1 MGYKG
6 CFPRAGTRG
15 GLGLPPNGLGE
26 YGKIVNMISPF
37 TILSKDA
44 HSRARTGVLYT
55 RHGAVHTPVFMPVA
69 TQACVKAL
77 TDDDLRQAGAEC
89 LLSNT
94 YHLYLRPST
103 KLLEK
108 MGGLH
113 RFMHWDRSILT
124 DSGGFQVYSLPKFRK
139 IKEEGVTFQSHHD
152 GSKHLFTPENV
163 IDFESEIGSDI
174 WTMLD
179 VCIHAKDPSKHDA
192 REALNLTKRWAER
205 AAKAYLQKVPEQHI
219 APNGGGTFSVGNSLL
234 FGIIQG
240 AIFPD
245 LRKEA
250 AQHMA
255 SLPTHGYCI
264 GGLSLGETLQQMNES
279 VSAVTENLPEAK
291 PRYFMGLGTPVEML
305 NAIERGVDMF
315 DCVWPT
321 RVARNGLAMTSE
333 GRINIKNAEFRLQDV
348 PLDPTCDCLTCRTYS
363 RAYLCHLYRSGELTS
378 HRLLSI
384 HNIRFLI
391 RLMERARKAITDGT
405 FLTFKE
411 EVISNYLGK

>member
-1 MGYKG
+1 
-6 CFPRAGTRG
+6 
-15 GLGLPPNGLGE
+15 
-26 YGKIVNMISPF
+26 MISPF
-37 TILSKDA
+37 KIIAKDP
-44 HSRARTGVLYT
+44 HCKARTGVLYT
-55 RHGAVHTPVFMPVA
+55 KHGAVHTPVFMPVA

-77 TDDDLRQAGAEC
+77 TDEDLKNAGAEC

-94 YHLYLRPST
+94 YHLYLRPTT
-103 KLLEK
+103 KILK
-108 MGGLH
+108 QMGGLH
-113 RFMHWDRSILT
+113 KFMHWGGSILT

-163 IDFESEIGSDI
+163 IQFESEIGSDI

-179 VCIHAKDPSKHDA
+179 VCIHAKNPSKHEA
-192 REALNLTKRWAER
+192 REALNITKRWAER
-205 AAKAYLQKVPEQHI
+205 AAKAYQQTVPEQHI
-219 APNGGGTFSVGNSLL
+219 TQNEDGSFTVGNSLL

-250 AQHMA
+250 ALHMA

-264 GGLSLGETLQQMNES
+264 GGLSLGETLEQMNES
-279 VSAVTENLPEAK
+279 VLAVTDNLPEGK
-291 PRYFMGLGTPVEML
+291 PRYFMGLGTPVEIL
-305 NAIERGVDMF
+305 NSIERGVDMF

-321 RVARNGLAMTSE
+321 RVARNGMVMTST
-333 GRINIKNAEFRLQDV
+333 GRVNIKNAEYRTQDI
-348 PLDPTCDCLTCRTYS
+348 PLDAECDCYTCRRYS
-363 RAYLCHLYRSGELTS
+363 RAYLCHLYRSAELTS

-391 RLMERARKAITDGT
+391 RLAERAREAIKNGT
-405 FLTFKE
+405 FLEFKD
-411 EVISNYLGK
+411 EVIRKYQNFK

>member
-1 MGYKG
+1 MD
-6 CFPRAGTRG
+6 A
-15 GLGLPPNGLGE
+15 
-26 YGKIVNMISPF
+26 PF
-37 TILSKDA
+37 RILSKDKN
-44 HSRARTGVLYT
+44 SRARTGVLYT

-77 TDDDLRQAGAEC
+77 TDEDLKNAGAEC

-94 YHLYLRPST
+94 YHLYLRPTT
-103 KLLEK
+103 KLLK
-108 MGGLH
+108 QMGGLH
-113 RFMHWDRSILT
+113 KFMHWGGSILT

-163 IDFESEIGSDI
+163 IGFESEIGSDI

-179 VCIHAKDPSKHDA
+179 VCIHAKDPTKHDA
-192 REALNLTKRWAER
+192 REALNITKRWAER
-205 AAKAYLQKVPEQHI
+205 AARAYEQTVPTQQI
-219 APNGGGTFSVGNSLL
+219 VQNTDGSFTVGNSLL

-250 AQHMA
+250 ALHMA

-264 GGLSLGETLQQMNES
+264 GGLSLGETLEQMNES
-279 VSAVTENLPEAK
+279 VLAVTENLPEGK

-321 RVARNGLAMTSE
+321 RVARNGMVMTST
-333 GRINIKNAEFRLQDV
+333 GRVNIKNAEYRTQDI
-348 PLDPTCDCLTCRTYS
+348 PLDSQCDCFTCRNYS
-363 RAYLCHLYRSGELTS
+363 RAYLCHLFRAQELTS

-391 RLMERARKAITDGT
+391 HLMERARAAIAAGT
-405 FLTFKE
+405 FVSFKE
-411 EVISNYLGK
+411 DVINQYVGK

>member
-1 MGYKG
+1 MIAPFHILAKD
-6 CFPRAGTRG
+6 PHSKARRG
-15 GLGLPPNGLGE
+15 
-26 YGKIVNMISPF
+26 I
-37 TILSKDA
+37 
-44 HSRARTGVLYT
+44 LYT

-77 TDDDLRQAGAEC
+77 TDEDLKNAGATC

-94 YHLYLRPST
+94 YHLYLRPTT
-103 KLLEK
+103 KILQH
-108 MGGLH
+108 MGGIH
-113 RFMHWDRSILT
+113 PFMHWNGSVLT
-124 DSGGFQVYSLPKFRK
+124 DSGGFQVYSLSKFRK

-163 IDFESEIGSDI
+163 IQFESEIGSDI

-179 VCIHAKDPSKHDA
+179 VCIHAKDPSKQEA
-192 REALNLTKRWAER
+192 REALNITKRWAER
-205 AAKAYLQKVPEQHI
+205 AAKAYEKTVPEQRVFKQ
-219 APNGGGTFSVGNSLL
+219 PDGSFKVENSLL

-250 AQHMA
+250 ALHMA

-264 GGLSLGETLQQMNES
+264 GGLSLGETLEQMNES
-279 VSAVTENLPEAK
+279 VLAVTENLPEEK

-321 RVARNGLAMTSE
+321 RVARNGMAMTST
-333 GRINIKNAEFRLQDV
+333 GRVNIKNAEYRTQDK
-348 PLDPTCDCLTCRTYS
+348 PLDPACDCYTCQRYS
-363 RAYLCHLYRSGELTS
+363 RAYLCHLYRSAELTS
-378 HRLLSI
+378 HRLMSI

-391 RLMERARKAITDGT
+391 RLMERARQAITEGT
-405 FLTFKE
+405 FLAFKE
-411 EVISNYLGK
+411 EVIANYQQFR

>member
-1 MGYKG
+1 MN
-6 CFPRAGTRG
+6 A
-15 GLGLPPNGLGE
+15 
-26 YGKIVNMISPF
+26 PF
-37 TILSKDA
+37 VITSKDP
-44 HSRARTGVLYT
+44 HSKARTGLLYT
-55 RHGAVHTPVFMPVA
+55 RHGVVHTPVFMPVA

-77 TDDDLRQAGAEC
+77 TDEDLKNAGAEC

-94 YHLYLRPST
+94 YHLYLRPTT
-103 KLLEK
+103 KILQQ
-108 MGGLH
+108 MGGIH
-113 RFMHWDRSILT
+113 SFMHWGGSVLT

-163 IDFESEIGSDI
+163 IEFESEIGSDI

-192 REALNLTKRWAER
+192 REALNITKRWAER
-205 AAKAYLQKVPEQHI
+205 AAKAYEKTVPEQRI
-219 APNGGGTFSVGNSLL
+219 FKQEDGSFKVENSLL

-250 AQHMA
+250 ALHMA

-264 GGLSLGETLQQMNES
+264 GGLSLGETLEQMNES
-279 VSAVTENLPEAK
+279 VLAVTENLPEGK

-305 NAIERGVDMF
+305 NAMERGVDMF

-321 RVARNGLAMTSE
+321 RVARNGMAMTST
-333 GRINIKNAEFRLQDV
+333 GRVNIKNAEYRTQDI
-348 PLDPTCDCLTCRTYS
+348 PLDPECDCYTCRRYS
-363 RAYLCHLYRSGELTS
+363 RAYLCHLYRSAELTS
-378 HRLLSI
+378 HRLMSI

-391 RLMERARKAITDGT
+391 RLTERAREAIKNGT
-405 FLTFKE
+405 FVQLKQE
-411 EVISNYLGK
+411 LVEKYKNI

>member
-1 MGYKG
+1 MG
-6 CFPRAGTRG
+6 
-15 GLGLPPNGLGE
+15 
-26 YGKIVNMISPF
+26 MISPF
-37 TILSKDA
+37 QILAKDP
-44 HSRARTGVLYT
+44 HCQARTGILYT

-69 TQACVKAL
+69 TQGCVKAL
-77 TDDDLRQAGAEC
+77 TDEDLKQAGAEC

-94 YHLYLRPST
+94 YHLYLRPTT
-103 KLLEK
+103 KLLK
-108 MGGLH
+108 QLGGLH
-113 RFMHWDRSILT
+113 AFMHWNGSILT

-163 IDFESEIGSDI
+163 IEFESEIGSDI

-192 REALNLTKRWAER
+192 REALNITKRWAER
-205 AAKAYLQKVPEQHI
+205 AARAYEKVVPAQAITQNNDGSFAVE
-219 APNGGGTFSVGNSLL
+219 NSLL

-250 AQHMA
+250 ALHMA

-264 GGLSLGETLQQMNES
+264 GGLSLGETLEQMKES

-321 RVARNGLAMTSE
+321 RVARNGMAMTST
-333 GRINIKNAEFRLQDV
+333 GRVNIKNAEYRTQDIA
-348 PLDPTCDCLTCRTYS
+348 LDSECDCLTCRTYS
-363 RAYLCHLYRSGELTS
+363 RAYLCHLFRAQELTS

-391 RLMERARKAITDGT
+391 RLMERARQAIATGT
-405 FLTFKE
+405 FVSFKE
-411 EVISNYLGK
+411 DVINQYLGK

>member
-1 MGYKG
+1 M
-6 CFPRAGTRG
+6 
-15 GLGLPPNGLGE
+15 N
-26 YGKIVNMISPF
+26 SPF
-37 TILSKDA
+37 RILHKDSK
-44 HSRARTGVLYT
+44 SKARTGILYT
-55 RHGAVHTPVFMPVA
+55 KHGAVHTPVFMPVA

-77 TDDDLRQAGAEC
+77 TDQDLRDAGAEC
-89 LLSNT
+89 ILSNT
-94 YHLYLRPST
+94 YHLYLRPGT
-103 KLLEK
+103 KILQQ

-113 RFMHWDRSILT
+113 PFMNWDRSILT
-124 DSGGFQVYSLPKFRK
+124 DSGGFQVYSLSKFRK
-139 IKEEGVTFQSHHD
+139 INEEGVTFQSHHD

-192 REALNLTKRWAER
+192 REALNITKRWAER
-205 AAKAYLQKVPEQHI
+205 AANAYRKKVPVQDIRQNEDGSY
-219 APNGGGTFSVGNSLL
+219 AVGNSLL

-255 SLPTHGYCI
+255 SLDTHGYCI
-264 GGLSLGETLQQMNES
+264 GGLSLGETLEQMNES
-279 VSAVTENLPEAK
+279 VLAVTDNLPENK

-305 NAIERGVDMF
+305 NSIERGVDMF

-321 RVARNGLAMTSE
+321 RVGRNGMAMTSQ
-333 GRINIKNAEFRLQDV
+333 GRINIKNAEYRTQDI
-348 PLDPTCDCLTCRTYS
+348 PLDSECDCFACRHYS
-363 RAYLCHLYRSGELTS
+363 RAYMCHLYRSAELTS
-378 HRLLSI
+378 HRLMSI

-391 RLMERARKAITDGT
+391 RLMERAREAIQNGT
-405 FLTFKE
+405 FVEFKE
-411 EVISNYLGK
+411 EVIRKYQMK

>member
-1 MGYKG
+1 MQ
-6 CFPRAGTRG
+6 A
-15 GLGLPPNGLGE
+15 
-26 YGKIVNMISPF
+26 PF
-37 TILSKDA
+37 HILSKDKN
-44 HSRARTGVLYT
+44 SRARTGVLYT

-77 TDDDLRQAGAEC
+77 TDEDLKNAGAEC

-94 YHLYLRPST
+94 YHLYLRPTT
-103 KLLEK
+103 KLLK
-108 MGGLH
+108 QMGGLH
-113 RFMHWDRSILT
+113 QFMHWGGSILT

-163 IDFESEIGSDI
+163 IGFESEIGSDI

-179 VCIHAKDPSKHDA
+179 VCIHAKDPAKHDA
-192 REALNLTKRWAER
+192 REALNITKRWAER
-205 AAKAYLQKVPEQHI
+205 AARAYEQTVPTQQI
-219 APNGGGTFSVGNSLL
+219 VQNTDGSFTVGNSLL

-250 AQHMA
+250 ALHMA

-264 GGLSLGETLQQMNES
+264 GGLSLGETLEQMKES
-279 VSAVTENLPEAK
+279 VSAVTEHLPEGK

-321 RVARNGLAMTSE
+321 RVARNGMVMTST
-333 GRINIKNAEFRLQDV
+333 GRVNIKNAEYRTQDI
-348 PLDPTCDCLTCRTYS
+348 PLDSQCDCFTCRNYS
-363 RAYLCHLYRSGELTS
+363 RAYLCHLFRAQELTS

-391 RLMERARKAITDGT
+391 RLMERARAAIAQDT
-405 FLTFKE
+405 FVSFKE
-411 EVISNYLGK
+411 DVINQYLGK

>member
-1 MGYKG
+1 
-6 CFPRAGTRG
+6 
-15 GLGLPPNGLGE
+15 
-26 YGKIVNMISPF
+26 
-37 TILSKDA
+37 
-44 HSRARTGVLYT
+44 
-55 RHGAVHTPVFMPVA
+55 MPVA

-77 TDDDLRQAGAEC
+77 TDEDLRNAGAEC

-94 YHLYLRPST
+94 YHLYLRPTT
-103 KLLEK
+103 KLLQQ

-113 RFMHWDRSILT
+113 KFMHWDGSILT

-163 IDFESEIGSDI
+163 IQFESEIGSDI

-205 AAKAYLQKVPEQHI
+205 AAKAYQQTVAQQLITPKEDGSFQVK
-219 APNGGGTFSVGNSLL
+219 NSLL

-250 AQHMA
+250 ALHMA

-264 GGLSLGETLQQMNES
+264 GGLSLGETLEQMNVS
-279 VSAVTENLPEAK
+279 VSAVTENLPEGK

-321 RVARNGLAMTSE
+321 RVARNGLAMTGN
-333 GRINIKNAEFRLQDV
+333 GRINIKNAQYRSEDI
-348 PLDPTCDCLTCRTYS
+348 PLDDQCDCFTCRHYS
-363 RAYLCHLYRSGELTS
+363 RAYLCHLYRAAELTS

-391 RLMERARKAITDGT
+391 RLMEKARASITNGT
-405 FLTFKE
+405 FLSFKE
-411 EVISNYLGK
+411 DTIRQYLQQ

>member
-1 MGYKG
+1 M
-6 CFPRAGTRG
+6 
-15 GLGLPPNGLGE
+15 L
-26 YGKIVNMISPF
+26 SPF
-37 TILSKDA
+37 KILSKDPNCQ
-44 HSRARTGVLYT
+44 ARTGILYT

-69 TQACVKAL
+69 TQGSVKAL
-77 TDDDLRQAGAEC
+77 TDEDLKNAGAEC

-94 YHLYLRPST
+94 YHLYLRPTT
-103 KLLEK
+103 KLLQQL
-108 MGGLH
+108 GGLH
-113 RFMHWDRSILT
+113 KFMHWDGSILT

-163 IDFESEIGSDI
+163 IQFESEIGSDI

-179 VCIHAKDPSKHDA
+179 VCIHAKNPTKHDA
-192 REALNLTKRWAER
+192 REALDITKRWAQR
-205 AAKAYLQKVPEQHI
+205 AANAYEKIVPTQDI
-219 APNGGGTFSVGNSLL
+219 TQNNDGSFTVNNSLL

-240 AIFPD
+240 SIFPD

-250 AQHMA
+250 ALHMA
-255 SLPTHGYCI
+255 GLPTHGYCI
-264 GGLSLGETLQQMNES
+264 GGLSLGETLEQMNEA

-305 NAIERGVDMF
+305 NSIERGVDMF

-321 RVARNGLAMTSE
+321 RVARNGMVMTSQ
-333 GRINIKNAEFRLQDV
+333 GRMNIKNAAYRTQDI
-348 PLDPTCDCLTCRTYS
+348 PLDDQCDCFTCRHYS
-363 RAYLCHLYRSGELTS
+363 RAYLCHLFRAQELTS

-391 RLMERARKAITDGT
+391 HLMEQARTAINNGT
-405 FLTFKE
+405 FLSFKE
-411 EVISNYLGK
+411 DVIRQYSQQG

>member
-1 MGYKG
+1 
-6 CFPRAGTRG
+6 
-15 GLGLPPNGLGE
+15 
-26 YGKIVNMISPF
+26 MISPF
-37 TILSKDA
+37 KILAKDP
-44 HSRARTGVLYT
+44 HCKARTGVLYT
-55 RHGAVHTPVFMPVA
+55 KHGAVHTPVFMPVA

-77 TDDDLRQAGAEC
+77 TDEDLKNAGAEC

-94 YHLYLRPST
+94 YHLYLRPTT
-103 KLLEK
+103 KILK
-108 MGGLH
+108 QMGGLH
-113 RFMHWDRSILT
+113 KFMHWGGSILT

-163 IDFESEIGSDI
+163 IQFESEIGSDI

-179 VCIHAKDPSKHDA
+179 VCIHAKNPSKHEA
-192 REALNLTKRWAER
+192 REALNITKRWAER
-205 AAKAYLQKVPEQHI
+205 AAKAYQQTVPEQHI
-219 APNGGGTFSVGNSLL
+219 TQNEDGSFTVGNSLL

-250 AQHMA
+250 ALHMA

-264 GGLSLGETLQQMNES
+264 GGLSLGETLEQMNES
-279 VSAVTENLPEAK
+279 VLAVTDNLPEGK
-291 PRYFMGLGTPVEML
+291 HRYFMGLGTPVEIL
-305 NAIERGVDMF
+305 NSIERGVDMF

-321 RVARNGLAMTSE
+321 RVARNGMVMTST
-333 GRINIKNAEFRLQDV
+333 GRVNIKNAEYRTQDI
-348 PLDPTCDCLTCRTYS
+348 PLDAECDCYTCRRYS
-363 RAYLCHLYRSGELTS
+363 RAYLCHLFRSAELTS

-391 RLMERARKAITDGT
+391 RLAERAREAIKNGT
-405 FLTFKE
+405 FMQLKE
-411 EVISNYLGK
+411 EIIRKYQGN

>member
-1 MGYKG
+1 
-6 CFPRAGTRG
+6 
-15 GLGLPPNGLGE
+15 
-26 YGKIVNMISPF
+26 MISPF
-37 TILSKDA
+37 HIVAKDP
-44 HSRARTGVLYT
+44 SCKARCGVLYT

-77 TDDDLRQAGAEC
+77 TDEDLKNVGAEC

-103 KLLEK
+103 PILQQ
-108 MGGLH
+108 MGGIH
-113 RFMHWDRSILT
+113 KFMHWDGSILT
-124 DSGGFQVYSLPKFRK
+124 DSGGFQVYSLSKFRK

-163 IDFESEIGSDI
+163 IQYESEIGSDI

-192 REALNLTKRWAER
+192 REALNITKRWAER
-205 AAKAYLQKVPEQHI
+205 AARAYEKTVPEQQI
-219 APNGGGTFSVGNSLL
+219 SSPAQGRFEVGNSLL

-240 AIFPD
+240 SVFPD

-250 AQHMA
+250 ALHMA

-264 GGLSLGETLQQMNES
+264 GGLSLGETLAQMNEA
-279 VSAVTENLPEAK
+279 VLAVTEHLPEQK

-305 NAIERGVDMF
+305 NAVERGVDMF

-321 RVARNGLAMTSE
+321 RVARNGMAMTSM
-333 GRINIKNAEFRLQDV
+333 GRINIKNAEYRTQDI
-348 PLDPTCDCLTCRTYS
+348 PLDPECDCYTCRRYS
-363 RAYLCHLYRSGELTS
+363 RAYLCHLYRSAELTS
-378 HRLLSI
+378 HRLMSL

-391 RLMERARKAITDGT
+391 RLMQRTRQAIADGT
-405 FLTFKE
+405 FLSFKE
-411 EVISNYLGK
+411 EVIGKYQHFK

>member
-1 MGYKG
+1 MQ
-6 CFPRAGTRG
+6 A
-15 GLGLPPNGLGE
+15 
-26 YGKIVNMISPF
+26 PF
-37 TILSKDA
+37 LLLSKDKN
-44 HSRARTGVLYT
+44 SLARTGVLYT
-55 RHGAVHTPVFMPVA
+55 RHGAIHTPVFMPVA

-77 TDDDLRQAGAEC
+77 TDEDLKNAGAEC

-94 YHLYLRPST
+94 YHLYLRPT
-103 KLLEK
+103 TRLLQQ

-113 RFMHWDRSILT
+113 TFMHWDGSILT

-139 IKEEGVTFQSHHD
+139 IREEGVTFQSHHD

-163 IDFESEIGSDI
+163 IGFENEIGSDI

-179 VCIHAKDPSKHDA
+179 VCIHAKNPAKQDA
-192 REALNLTKRWAER
+192 LDALCLTKRWAER
-205 AAKAYLQKVPEQHI
+205 AARAYEKTVPTQHI
-219 APNGGGTFSVGNSLL
+219 TQNADGSFTVGNSLL

-240 AIFPD
+240 SIFAD

-255 SLPTHGYCI
+255 GLPMHGYCI
-264 GGLSLGETLQQMNES
+264 GGLSLGETLDQMNQA
-279 VSAVTENLPEAK
+279 VSAVTTHLPEQK

-321 RVARNGLAMTSE
+321 RVARNGMAMTCT
-333 GRINIKNAEFRLQDV
+333 GRVNIKNAEYRTQDI
-348 PLDPTCDCLTCRTYS
+348 PLDPRCDCYTCRTYS
-363 RAYLCHLYRSGELTS
+363 RAYLCHLFRAQELTS

-391 RLMERARKAITDGT
+391 RLMQQARQAISQGT
-405 FLTFKE
+405 FLSFKE
-411 EVISNYLGK
+411 DVIRCYLGQ

>member
-1 MGYKG
+1 MD
-6 CFPRAGTRG
+6 A
-15 GLGLPPNGLGE
+15 
-26 YGKIVNMISPF
+26 PF
-37 TILSKDA
+37 QILAKDKN
-44 HSRARTGVLYT
+44 SRARTGVLYT
-55 RHGAVHTPVFMPVA
+55 KHGAVHTPVFMPVA

-77 TDDDLRQAGAEC
+77 TDEDLKNAGAEC

-94 YHLYLRPST
+94 YHLYLRPTT
-103 KLLEK
+103 KLLAQ

-113 RFMHWDRSILT
+113 KFMHWNGSILT

-163 IDFESEIGSDI
+163 IGFESEIGSDI

-192 REALNLTKRWAER
+192 REALNITKRWAER
-205 AAKAYLQKVPEQHI
+205 AARAYEQTVPVQQI
-219 APNGGGTFSVGNSLL
+219 SKNADGSFTVGNSLL

-250 AQHMA
+250 ALHMA

-264 GGLSLGETLQQMNES
+264 GGLSLGETLEQMKES
-279 VSAVTENLPEAK
+279 VLAVTENLPESK

-305 NAIERGVDMF
+305 NAVERGVDMF

-321 RVARNGLAMTSE
+321 RVARNGMVMTST
-333 GRINIKNAEFRLQDV
+333 GRVNIKNAEYRTQDIA
-348 PLDPTCDCLTCRTYS
+348 LDNKCDCFTCRNYS
-363 RAYLCHLYRSGELTS
+363 RAYLCHLFRAQELTS

-391 RLMERARKAITDGT
+391 RLMQRARQAIAAGT
-405 FLTFKE
+405 FVSFKE
-411 EVISNYLGK
+411 DVINQYLGK